1 VGVVRNAVAMQ
12 ASNQSWYIEAPA
24 HNPEDASIRFFS
36 LKTVAKKS
44 EIVLALAV
52 GDHFRGA

>member
-24 HNPEDASIRFFS
+24 HNPEDAAIGLFT
-36 LKTVAKKS
+36 LKAVVQKS
-44 EIVLALAV
+44 DVTLALAI
-52 GDHFRGA
+52 GDDFRGA